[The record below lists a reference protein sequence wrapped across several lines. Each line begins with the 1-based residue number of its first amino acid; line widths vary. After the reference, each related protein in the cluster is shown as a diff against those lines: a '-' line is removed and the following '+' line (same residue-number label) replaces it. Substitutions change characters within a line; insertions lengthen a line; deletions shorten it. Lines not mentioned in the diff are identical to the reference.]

1 MDGIRTDPPSNNT
14 SNASSEA
21 AGPCMTDLSSTLNTS
36 KDRCAQYNW
45 HKALDNLIENLEQW
59 DVEISPAEF
68 LEQMRT
74 GKEQGLLTEETLEKL
89 TKDCFKKGSRPK
101 PDVANYALLDVLLEH
116 FDPKVP
122 ELNFEEAGVT
132 TSLPQW
138 FDTPGTTEFMLP
150 SAWIQ
155 RAAQDGSVKM
165 LDFIEKKYKENGIDF
180 ECGYEQAPK
189 YFHDPDYQLRRPIQQ
204 ANLYFQYKTTGK
216 WFEDRG
222 FNDHYDD
229 PETKMDHQYAIL
241 LSAMKRDREA
251 TKQKILAAQECN
263 MDLSQLFDSY
273 HMSEWY
279 VEGRHVMIG
288 DAQYFE
294 DREITPLVR
303 QLRANNSDSAL
314 SKAFNM
320 VFQDTRDHIKLLLQV
335 YNLNRDV
342 KRSIAGRLMADE
354 LDQPGVAVY
363 DGIFKNTSWLP
374 SSLCDFLLEVM
385 EEMGLDQDLE
395 KLKALKNIERSAAV
409 LGSTKLLGH
418 LNPDFTT
425 PFSYYDGDPVD
436 QWKPL
441 AYIVKRSSWLRDPEQ
456 GYTGEGEENLIL
468 TKRQEEVLGWI
479 EEEENQK
486 ATAADAATKIQK
498 VARGRQGRKKAEQR
512 KCKRIYG
519 RPRSRRNTVVMTEDF
534 INTTVQPTKKQQ
546 EPDDNCACSL
556 CSVM

>member
-1 MDGIRTDPPSNNT
+1 MDIWLLLRMVRRSPPCSSQLELGQEVRIVGCSREDLNGLVGRVRQHQSNGKIQVRVGNKAYALHTKFIQRVDPPSNNT

-21 AGPCMTDLSSTLNTS
+21 TGPCMTDLSSTLNTS

-314 SKAFNM
+314 K
-320 VFQDTRDHIKLLLQV
+320 FQ
-335 YNLNRDV
+335 
-342 KRSIAGRLMADE
+342 SI
-354 LDQPGVAVY
+354 QYGV
-363 DGIFKNTSWLP
+363 
-374 SSLCDFLLEVM
+374 
-385 EEMGLDQDLE
+385 
-395 KLKALKNIERSAAV
+395 
-409 LGSTKLLGH
+409 
-418 LNPDFTT
+418 
-425 PFSYYDGDPVD
+425 
-436 QWKPL
+436 
-441 AYIVKRSSWLRDPEQ
+441 
-456 GYTGEGEENLIL
+456 
-468 TKRQEEVLGWI
+468 
-479 EEEENQK
+479 
-486 ATAADAATKIQK
+486 
-498 VARGRQGRKKAEQR
+498 
-512 KCKRIYG
+512 
-519 RPRSRRNTVVMTEDF
+519 PRY
-534 INTTVQPTKKQQ
+534 
-546 EPDDNCACSL
+546 A
-556 CSVM
+556 